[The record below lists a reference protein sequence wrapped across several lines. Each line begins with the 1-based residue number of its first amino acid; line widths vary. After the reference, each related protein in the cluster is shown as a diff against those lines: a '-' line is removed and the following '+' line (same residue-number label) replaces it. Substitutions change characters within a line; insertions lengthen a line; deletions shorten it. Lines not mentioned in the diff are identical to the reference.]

1 MKKITLALSAL
12 LLLSACSTSKGFPDD
27 SVLYTIGDTSISK
40 SNLYE
45 SMKKEDQSL
54 SIYETMS
61 NLIYGKIEID
71 EGTLNA
77 LVETEMEALKEVFK
91 DELLTTIQSIGFK
104 DVEDYIENQLKPSL
118 KVEAMVNEDIEKNA
132 STLVEKYKIKEIQ
145 FLMSD
150 IEGLLED
157 QKKIIESG
165 TPMTDIKLDDKAK
178 YFKDFVSTNIPLD
191 IKPVKEYTNKTQ
203 TPGLSS
209 VLYDEESK
217 LYYLV
222 EILDTDMTKDLERLS
237 AILYQN
243 ESYVDV
249 YLGEQF
255 KASNLKIYDKDIYK
269 QFKDLKPNFI
279 K

>member
-104 DVEDYIENQLKPSL
+104 DV
-118 KVEAMVNEDIEKNA
+118 
-132 STLVEKYKIKEIQ
+132 
-145 FLMSD
+145 
-150 IEGLLED
+150 
-157 QKKIIESG
+157 
-165 TPMTDIKLDDKAK
+165 
-178 YFKDFVSTNIPLD
+178 
-191 IKPVKEYTNKTQ
+191 
-203 TPGLSS
+203 
-209 VLYDEESK
+209 
-217 LYYLV
+217 
-222 EILDTDMTKDLERLS
+222 DTSNWMTKRNTLRTLS
-237 AILYQN
+237 QQTFHWTSNPLKNISIKHKHQAFP
-243 ESYVDV
+243 
-249 YLGEQF
+249 QF
-255 KASNLKIYDKDIYK
+255 YMMKKAS
-269 QFKDLKPNFI
+269 FI
-279 K
+279 I

>member
-1 MKKITLALSAL
+1 MKKLILTLSL
-12 LLLSACSTSKGFPDD
+12 LLFISACTSNTGFPNDD
-27 SVLYTIGDTSISK
+27 VLYTIKDTPIKK

-54 SIYETMS
+54 SIYELLSDLTYD
-61 NLIYGKIEID
+61 NIKID
-71 EGTLNA
+71 EDTLDA
-77 LVETEMEALKEVFK
+77 LVKTEIASLEDVFK
-91 DELLTTIQSIGFK
+91 GDLLATIQSIGFK
-104 DVEDYIENQLKPSL
+104 DLQEYIEKQLKPSL
-118 KVEAMVNEDIEKNA
+118 KVETMVNKDIEDHA
-132 STLVEKYKIKEIQ
+132 TELVETYKIKEIQ

-150 IEGLLED
+150 VEGLLED

-178 YFKDFVSTNIPLD
+178 YFKDFVSKNIPLE
-191 IKPVKEYTNKTQ
+191 IVPVKDYINKTQ
-203 TPGLSS
+203 KPGLSS
-209 VLYDEESK
+209 VLYEEESK

-222 EILDTDMTKDLERLS
+222 EILDTDMTQDIDRLS
-237 AILYQN
+237 SILYQN

-255 KASNLKIYDKDIYK
+255 KASNLKIYDKEIYK
-269 QFKDLKPNFI
+269 QFKNLKPNFI

>member
-1 MKKITLALSAL
+1 
-12 LLLSACSTSKGFPDD
+12 
-27 SVLYTIGDTSISK
+27 
-40 SNLYE
+40 
-45 SMKKEDQSL
+45 
-54 SIYETMS
+54 MS

-191 IKPVKEYTNKTQ
+191 IKPVKEYINKTQ